1 MLENIRGHSRG
12 SIPPLRMPSL
22 LPHDLC
28 HEWNVSRRLP
38 AQHQQSLCSVSQ
50 LCLTLWNPIDCS
62 PLDSS
67 IHGIFLAR
75 ILEWIVISSSRASS
89 RPRDWTYVSCISR
102 ITGGSFITESQGKP
116 IYIYTME
123 YYLVIK
129 RKEVVKHSII
139 WMNLEYIMLRE
150 RYQTKKAGLVWFN
163 FYEMSRTNKS
173 TETESRSEVFRV
185 RA

>member
-1 MLENIRGHSRG
+1 MMNVHVWVCGCAHACAQFCLIQWPHGWQ
-12 SIPPLRMPSL
+12 PDSL
-22 LPHDLC
+22 LDP
-28 HEWNVSRRLP
+28 WGFS
-38 AQHQQSLCSVSQ
+38 
-50 LCLTLWNPIDCS
+50 
-62 PLDSS
+62 
-67 IHGIFLAR
+67 AR
-75 ILEWIVISSSRASS
+75 IVEWVVISSSRASS

-129 RKEVVKHSII
+129 MKEVVKHSII